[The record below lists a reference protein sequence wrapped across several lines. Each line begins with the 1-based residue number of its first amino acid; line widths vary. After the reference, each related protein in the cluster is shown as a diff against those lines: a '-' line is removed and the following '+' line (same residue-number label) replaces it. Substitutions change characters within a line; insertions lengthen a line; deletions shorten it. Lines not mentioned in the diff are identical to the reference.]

1 MTSAFVFKLS
11 FLLSPKLVII
21 LHLWF
26 VISKNTA
33 RIGRISLTST
43 ECLNAF
49 CEKIEWPLCCWKDF
63 AHSSLLHFYS
73 SDNRSYGIK
82 QVCLMLPLKCIH
94 MEMNLLSSLQNLL
107 QRLKNKRQKRPL
119 HTQEELACFK
129 NDAIQNHKKHY
140 WLKLSNKTEGVSSKK
155 EINYNQLVNDRPNS
169 NEGYWKSYRIL
180 LTPKCRLQINLSLA
194 IRAEPLLLSIRDI
207 NITATSRPRIKV
219 DHNSAG
225 QSNTQVS
232 VGYKK

>member
-1 MTSAFVFKLS
+1 MTWAFVFKLS

-26 VISKNTA
+26 GTSKNTA

-49 CEKIEWPLCCWKDF
+49 CEKIKWPLCCWKDF

-73 SDNRSYGIK
+73 SGNRSYGNK

-119 HTQEELACFK
+119 HTQEEVACFK

-140 WLKLSNKTEGVSSKK
+140 WLRRLSNETERVSSKK
-155 EINYNQLVNDRPNS
+155 EINYNQLVNGRANP
-169 NEGYWKSYRIL
+169 NEGYWKSFRIYYSY
-180 LTPKCRLQINLSLA
+180 PNVACK
-194 IRAEPLLLSIRDI
+194 
-207 NITATSRPRIKV
+207 
-219 DHNSAG
+219 
-225 QSNTQVS
+225 
-232 VGYKK
+232 

>member
-26 VISKNTA
+26 VTSKNTA

-49 CEKIEWPLCCWKDF
+49 CEKIKWPLCCWKDF

-73 SDNRSYGIK
+73 SDNRSVGNM

-94 MEMNLLSSLQNLL
+94 MEMRLLSSLESVF
-107 QRLKNKRQKRPL
+107 QRLKNKSQKCPL

-140 WLKLSNKTEGVSSKK
+140 WLRRLSSGTEHVSSKK
-155 EINYNQLVNDRPNS
+155 EIIYNQLVNGRPNS
-169 NEGYWKSYRIL
+169 NEGYWKSFRIL
-180 LTPKCRLQINLSLA
+180 LMPKCRLQTSLSWV
-194 IRAEPLLLSIRDI
+194 IRSEPLLPSIRDI
-207 NITATSRPRIKV
+207 NITATSKLRIKY
-219 DHNSAG
+219 DH
-225 QSNTQVS
+225 
-232 VGYKK
+232 